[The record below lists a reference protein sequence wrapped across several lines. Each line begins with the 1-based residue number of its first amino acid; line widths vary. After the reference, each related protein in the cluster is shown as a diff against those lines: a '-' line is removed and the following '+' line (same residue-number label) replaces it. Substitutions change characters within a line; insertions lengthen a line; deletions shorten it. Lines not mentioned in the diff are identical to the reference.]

1 MVASVLV
8 VCRAN
13 QGRSPVL
20 AELLRLQ
27 AARMDAD
34 VQVTSSGL
42 EARPGMPVLPAM
54 TKAWRHRGYGGFYHA
69 SRGFDA
75 KEARLAELTLVFEA
89 AQRSRI
95 VNEVP
100 ALVGQVFTVREATRL
115 ISSPRWDPAWAGSS
129 FVMTRLHRLRGYV
142 EPADD
147 DTPDPARMRRAAC
160 ARLLT
165 ELERS
170 AQLIGE
176 ALFTPRD
183 GSGPHSSSSS
193 TTSP

>member
-42 EARPGMPVLPAM
+42 EARPGMMLLPAM
-54 TKAWRHRGYGGFYHA
+54 SDAWFRRGHGAFDHA
-69 SRGFDA
+69 SRGYDT
-75 KEARLAELTLVFEA
+75 KEARAAELTIVFEA

-95 VNEVP
+95 VNELP
-100 ALVGQVFTVREATRL
+100 SIVGQVFTAREATRL
-115 ISSPRWDPAWAGSS
+115 ITSPRWDPAWSGSS

-170 AQLIGE
+170 AQLIGD
-176 ALFTPRD
+176 ALFTRPD
-183 GSGPHSSSSS
+183 PSAPHSSSSS